1 MSGEPSATTALGERH
16 AGDGGAGPLAP
27 PVTAKARRV
36 AGVFLVMLGLSVL
49 IDGHVLW
56 LGGPITLAGCAL
68 FAWGLFDPAGPTP
81 MLTDEAAE
89 RGA

>member
-16 AGDGGAGPLAP
+16 AGDGDAGPLAP
-27 PVTAKARRV
+27 PVAAKARRV

-68 FAWGLFDPAGPTP
+68 FAWGLFEQKLPGPVR
-81 MLTDEAAE
+81 TDEAADPVS
-89 RGA
+89 